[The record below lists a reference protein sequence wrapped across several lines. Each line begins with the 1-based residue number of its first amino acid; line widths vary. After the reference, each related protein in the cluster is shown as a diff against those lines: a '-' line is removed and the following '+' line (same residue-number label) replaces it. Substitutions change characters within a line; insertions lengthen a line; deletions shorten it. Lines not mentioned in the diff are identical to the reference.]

1 MASGVRRGSDG
12 KAAFEV
18 HKDRHATNV
27 EVLTDVAVLSSADAL
42 VHGASAARQEN
53 QLGYT
58 ALHFA
63 ASQARAALVGLLVQH
78 GADGTPPHPTRR
90 AGESL

>member
-27 EVLTDVAVLSSADAL
+27 EVLTDVAVLSSADAR
-42 VHGASAARQEN
+42 G
-53 QLGYT
+53 
-58 ALHFA
+58 
-63 ASQARAALVGLLVQH
+63 ARAGGGC
-78 GADGTPPHPTRR
+78 GAGAWL
-90 AGESL
+90 AGAPRWGQPGWY

>member
-42 VHGASAARQEN
+42 VHGASAVSGGAVVVAARVETTH
-53 QLGYT
+53 GS
-58 ALHFA
+58 
-63 ASQARAALVGLLVQH
+63 AS
-78 GADGTPPHPTRR
+78 GAY
-90 AGESL
+90 